1 MRIAGVEMMREID
14 RIAVEEIGIPAPVLM
29 ENAALACIRNLDLTK
44 GYFVVVCGRGNNG
57 GDGFAIARHLYCM
70 DKEVD
75 VFYISE
81 GSDYKT
87 ETRTNFRILKRLGVP
102 MIPLSS
108 ETMWSFRE
116 ALKDADVV
124 IDSLVGTGVAKPLRD
139 FLRQVIQEI
148 NINSKY
154 VLSVDVPSG
163 MNADNGETM
172 GQVIDADMTVTFQC
186 MKRGFLNY
194 DAMSKLGRVIVEN
207 IGIPGPVEA
216 KAEKGEF
223 LTDHALARSLVPL
236 RDKTGFKSN
245 YGKVLVVAGS
255 SGFTGAALIC
265 TEAAISTGSG
275 LVTLCSR
282 EEVFQSLV
290 LRLKE
295 AMSIHPDDL
304 EDGTGR
310 ADVVVFG
317 PGLGAG
323 DVTFDMLLRVI
334 KSMQENG
341 GRSKTLLLDADGL
354 NVLKDRTEILTHL
367 DFNVILT
374 PHVGEMSRL
383 CGLSSEVIQK
393 NRIDT
398 ARSFAQEHKCIVVL
412 KGYNTVITDGKTA
425 YVNPTGSSA
434 MAQGGMGDALA
445 GIIGSLCGQ
454 GLEPLEA
461 AILGTYLHGYI
472 GDELAGENYIV
483 KASEIIEAIPGCM
496 KRLQDSKR

>member
-14 RIAVEEIGIPAPVLM
+14 RIAVEEIGIPASVLM
-29 ENAALACIRNLDLTK
+29 ENAALACLRNLDLSK
-44 GYFVVVCGRGNNG
+44 GYFVIVCGRGNNG

-81 GSDYKT
+81 GSDYKS
-87 ETRTNFRILKRLGVP
+87 ETHTNFRILKKLGVP
-102 MIPLSS
+102 MTPLTSD
-108 ETMWSFRE
+108 TMWSFRE
-116 ALKDADVV
+116 ALRDADVV
-124 IDSLVGTGVAKPLRD
+124 IDSLMGTGVARTLRD
-139 FLRQVIQEI
+139 FIKQVIQEI

-163 MNADNGETM
+163 MNADTGEAM
-172 GQVIDADMTVTFQC
+172 GQVVDADLTVTFQC
-186 MKRGFLNY
+186 MKRGFLDY
-194 DAMSKLGRVIVEN
+194 GAMPRLGKVVVEN

-216 KAEKGEF
+216 KAEKGEY
-223 LTDHALARSLVPL
+223 LTDHSLARSLVPV
-236 RDKTGFKSN
+236 RDKAGFKGN

-275 LVTLCSR
+275 LVTICSR
-282 EEVFQSLV
+282 EEVFQSIV
-290 LRLKE
+290 MRLRE
-295 AMSIHPDDL
+295 AMSLHPDDL
-304 EDGTGR
+304 EEGTGK

-317 PGLGAG
+317 PGLGNN
-323 DVTFDMLLRVI
+323 DETFDMLLRVV

-341 GRSKTLLLDADGL
+341 GRSRTLLIDADGL
-354 NVLKDRTEILTHL
+354 NVLKGRTEILTHL
-367 DFNVILT
+367 GFNVILT

-383 CGLSSEVIQK
+383 CGKPSPEILKS
-393 NRIDT
+393 RIDT
-398 ARSFAQEHKCIVVL
+398 ARDFAIEHKCIVVL
-412 KGYNTVITDGKTA
+412 KGYNTVISDGKKT

-461 AILGTYLHGYI
+461 AVLGAYLHGYI
-472 GDELAGENYIV
+472 GDELASERYIV
-483 KASEIIEAIPGCM
+483 KASEIIEAIPLSM
-496 KRLQDSKR
+496 KRLQRVSK

>member
-1 MRIAGVEMMREID
+1 MRVAGVEMMREID
-14 RIAVEEIGIPAPVLM
+14 RIAVEEIGIPASVLM
-29 ENAALACIRNLDLTK
+29 ENAAIACIRNLDLTK

-81 GSDYKT
+81 GSDYKA
-87 ETRTNFRILKRLGVP
+87 ETRTNFRILKRLNVP
-102 MIPLSS
+102 MTPLSG

-124 IDSLVGTGVAKPLRD
+124 VDSLLGTGVARPVRD

-148 NINSKY
+148 NINSQY

-163 MNADNGETM
+163 MNADTGESM
-172 GQVIDADMTVTFQC
+172 GQVVDADMTVTFQC

-194 DAMSKLGRVIVEN
+194 EAMPHLGKIAVEK

-216 KAEKGEF
+216 KAEKGEY
-223 LTDHALARSLVPL
+223 LTDHSLACSLIPI
-236 RDKTGFKSN
+236 RDKTGFKGN

-265 TEAAISTGSG
+265 TEATISTGSG

-295 AMSIHPDDL
+295 AMSLHPDEL
-304 EDGTGR
+304 EEGVSR

-317 PGLGAG
+317 PGLGNT

-341 GRSKTLLLDADGL
+341 GRSKTLLIDADGL

-374 PHVGEMSRL
+374 PHVGEMTRL
-383 CGLSSEVIQK
+383 CGLDPEDIK
-393 NRIDT
+393 KARIDI
-398 ARSFAQEHKCIVVL
+398 ARDFALKHKCIVVL
-412 KGYNTVITDGKTA
+412 KGYNTVVTDGSTA

-454 GLEPLEA
+454 GLDPLEA
-461 AILGTYLHGYI
+461 CILGTYLHGYI
-472 GDELAGENYIV
+472 GDELAGESYIV
-483 KASEIIEAIPGCM
+483 KASEIIDAIPISM
-496 KRLQDSKR
+496 KRLQDSRH

>member
-1 MRIAGVEMMREID
+1 
-14 RIAVEEIGIPAPVLM
+14 
-29 ENAALACIRNLDLTK
+29 
-44 GYFVVVCGRGNNG
+44 
-57 GDGFAIARHLYCM
+57 
-70 DKEVD
+70 
-75 VFYISE
+75 
-81 GSDYKT
+81 
-87 ETRTNFRILKRLGVP
+87 
-102 MIPLSS
+102 
-108 ETMWSFRE
+108 
-116 ALKDADVV
+116 
-124 IDSLVGTGVAKPLRD
+124 
-139 FLRQVIQEI
+139 
-148 NINSKY
+148 
-154 VLSVDVPSG
+154 
-163 MNADNGETM
+163 MNADTGESM
-172 GQVIDADMTVTFQC
+172 GQVVDADITVTFQC

-194 DAMSKLGRVIVEN
+194 EAMPRLGRIAVEK

-216 KAEKGEF
+216 KAEKGEY
-223 LTDHALARSLVPL
+223 LTDHSLACSLVPV
-236 RDKTGFKSN
+236 RDKTGFKGN

-295 AMSIHPDDL
+295 AMSLHPDEL
-304 EDGTGR
+304 EEGVSR

-317 PGLGAG
+317 PGLGNS

-341 GRSKTLLLDADGL
+341 SRSKTLLIDADGL

-383 CGLSSEVIQK
+383 CGMTSEEILK
-393 NRIDT
+393 SRIDT
-398 ARSFAQEHKCIVVL
+398 ARDFALEHKCIVVL
-412 KGYNTVITDGKTA
+412 KGYNTVVTDGKVS

-445 GIIGSLCGQ
+445 GITGSLCGQ

-461 AILGTYLHGYI
+461 AVLGTYLHGYI
-472 GDELAGENYIV
+472 GDELAGESYIV
-483 KASEIIEAIPGCM
+483 KASEIIDAIPGSM
-496 KRLQDSKR
+496 KRLQDSRH